1 MMSLAISGQI
11 NLTSTLW
18 FTGIWNILS
27 GVLFQVP
34 VCVQPMKG
42 KKKATSQD
50 LISIYSLQAIMIA
63 IAAVVLTK
71 NMPIQEN
78 MAAGLSVAAFI
89 TFLGITRTVHLVG
102 TFTPPAIIKGNYTLL
117 RVAI

>member
-27 GVLFQVP
+27 GFMFQVP

-42 KKKATSQD
+42 KSNRSRD
-50 LISIYSLQAIMIA
+50 LHKQTK
-63 IAAVVLTK
+63 LT
-71 NMPIQEN
+71 E
-78 MAAGLSVAAFI
+78 SD
-89 TFLGITRTVHLVG
+89 
-102 TFTPPAIIKGNYTLL
+102 IK
-117 RVAI
+117 